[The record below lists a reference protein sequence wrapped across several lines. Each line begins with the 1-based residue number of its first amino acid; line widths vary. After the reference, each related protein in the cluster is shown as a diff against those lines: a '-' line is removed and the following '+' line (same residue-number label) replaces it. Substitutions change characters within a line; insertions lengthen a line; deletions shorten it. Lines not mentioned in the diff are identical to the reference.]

1 MPRSLLSY
9 TDPPARFDVTLGR
22 RPGGA
27 QELVLTAAT
36 PPEHAPT
43 PSLPLPPAT
52 FRAFADVPPTAE
64 GVRTFAQQFGW
75 LTAPQAYHQ
84 IAGYPDRRHGE
95 PVAVWERE
103 IHRLR
108 RWVAVWEAWRAGD
121 LEALATAWA
130 VVTVELPDGPDVDV
144 TEDPDGTS
152 VCLVK
157 WKLTGGLGQPRDETL
172 LAETPALLAVG
183 ITGELPQVLGPG
195 AGLSVALAESRGGV
209 VLAPRAAS
217 LLGAI
222 WLQFT
227 HALANGLTVRP
238 CHTCGTWFEVGPGAR
253 PKNRLYCSPKCKL
266 RWFREQ
272 RGGARG
278 DAPPGRLGV

>member
-9 TDPPARFDVTLGR
+9 TAPPARFDVTLGA
-22 RPGGA
+22 GA
-27 QELVLTAAT
+27 TGARELVLTAAT

-75 LTAPQAYHQ
+75 LTVPQAYHQ

-121 LEALATAWA
+121 LEALATALA
-130 VVTVELPDGPDVDV
+130 VATVELSGDLDFGV
-144 TEDPDGTS
+144 TEDPAGTK
-152 VCLVK
+152 VRLVT
-157 WKLTGGLGQPRDETL
+157 WKLTGGIGQPRDETFI
-172 LAETPALLAVG
+172 AQIPAMLAVG
-183 ITGELPQVLGPG
+183 ITHELTQVLSPA
-195 AGLSVALAESRGGV
+195 AGLTVALTESHGGV